1 MRTIP
6 IIGVFIAAVFLG
18 TPAIAA
24 DPGPLDLQGAL
35 KFALSHSQTILTR
48 RSTLASLE
56 ANYAR
61 LHAAEFPTI
70 VGSLQNTLQ
79 KSANSAG
86 AFQQFNLSQQ
96 NVFSQNTAQIG
107 SNWTI
112 NTGSSQQL
120 SAQQAKRQQDA
131 AQADLRRSEQ
141 QLAVDVSNGFYAL
154 VARREAT
161 RLARADRAYQQAL
174 LDVARQSEKVGRV
187 AGVDVLRAQAN
198 ELRSESTLVSA
209 TSDEANAAETLA
221 QTIGAPAE
229 TAFAI
234 PAIVPEPALVQTP
247 LAQLITIA
255 QNSRLDIFSARATL
269 DADRLAEGLIE
280 TDRRPIVQLGS
291 SFGNQTSPT
300 TFVSQQR
307 SIDQQ
312 NIINRQIGQPLLP
325 SVVRGGPG
333 FWQLNATS
341 TFSLPLVEYGTRRA
355 QHNSARA
362 AIDAAQSQVD
372 ATKRNV
378 EIDVRQALRAAQTA
392 SATLAFAKQSA
403 QFGAESA
410 RVAQLQYKN
419 GLISLTD
426 ANAAQQT
433 SLSSQNDLINA
444 RIAYVEA
451 AIRLRVALGTY
462 DPLVA
467 VDVK

>member
-1 MRTIP
+1 ML
-6 IIGVFIAAVFLG
+6 AA
-18 TPAIAA
+18 PARAA
-24 DPGPLDLQGAL
+24 DPSPLDLQSAL
-35 KFALSHSQTILTR
+35 KFALGHSQTILSK

-70 VGSLQNTLQ
+70 AGTLQNQ
-79 KSANSAG
+79 VSKSANNAG

-107 SNWTI
+107 STWNI
-112 NTGSSQQL
+112 NTGSSQQIG
-120 SAQQAKRQQDA
+120 AQQAKRQQDA

-141 QLAVDVSNGFYAL
+141 QLAIDVSNGFYAL

-161 RLARADRAYQQAL
+161 RLARADRNYQQSL

-198 ELRSESTLVSA
+198 ELRSESTLVSSQ
-209 TSDEANAAETLA
+209 SDEANASETLA

-229 TAFAI
+229 TPFAI
-234 PAIVPEPALVQTP
+234 PAIVPEPTLASTP
-247 LAQLITIA
+247 LDQLIAIA
-255 QNSRLDIFSARATL
+255 EASRYDIAGARATL
-269 DADRLAEGLIE
+269 DANRLADGLID
-280 TDRRPIVQLGS
+280 TDRRPIVQLNG

-300 TFVSQQR
+300 TFVSAQR

-312 NIINRQIGQPLLP
+312 NAINQRLGQPLLP
-325 SVVRGGPG
+325 NVVRGNPG
-333 FWQLNATS
+333 FWQLGATS
-341 TFSLPLVEYGTRRA
+341 SFNLPFIEYGARRA
-355 QHNSARA
+355 QHNSAHA
-362 AIDAAQSQVD
+362 AIDAANAQLEAV
-372 ATKRNV
+372 KRGV
-378 EIDVRQALRAAQTA
+378 EIDVRQALRSAQTT

-403 QFGAESA
+403 VFGAEAA
-410 RVAQLQYKN
+410 RIAQLQYKN

-426 ANAAQQT
+426 ATAAEQT

>member
-1 MRTIP
+1 
-6 IIGVFIAAVFLG
+6 VLLAA
-18 TPAIAA
+18 PARAT

-35 KFALSHSQTILTR
+35 KFALGHSQTILSK

-70 VGSLQNTLQ
+70 AGTLQNQ
-79 KSANSAG
+79 VSKSANNAG

-107 SNWTI
+107 STWNI
-112 NTGSSQQL
+112 NTGSSQQI

-141 QLAVDVSNGFYAL
+141 QLAIDVSNGFYAL

-161 RLARADRAYQQAL
+161 RLARADRNYQQSL

-198 ELRSESTLVSA
+198 ELRSESTLVSSQ
-209 TSDEANAAETLA
+209 SDEANASESLA

-229 TAFAI
+229 TPFAI
-234 PAIVPEPALVQTP
+234 PAIVPEPTLASTP
-247 LAQLITIA
+247 LDQLIAIA
-255 QNSRLDIFSARATL
+255 EASRYDIAGARATL
-269 DADRLAEGLIE
+269 DANRLADGLIE
-280 TDRRPIVQLGS
+280 TDRRPIVQLNG

-300 TFVSQQR
+300 TFVSTQK

-312 NIINRQIGQPLLP
+312 NAINRQLGQPLIP
-325 SVVRGGPG
+325 NVVRGNPG
-333 FWQLNATS
+333 FWQLGATS
-341 TFSLPLVEYGTRRA
+341 SFNLPFIEYGSRRA
-355 QHNSARA
+355 QHNSAHA
-362 AIDAAQSQVD
+362 AIDAANAQLE
-372 ATKRNV
+372 AAKRGV
-378 EIDVRQALRAAQTA
+378 EIDVRQALRSAQTT

-403 QFGAESA
+403 VFGAEAA
-410 RVAQLQYKN
+410 RIAQLQYKN

-426 ANAAQQT
+426 ATAAEQT

>member
-1 MRTIP
+1 MS
-6 IIGVFIAAVFLG
+6 
-18 TPAIAA
+18 
-24 DPGPLDLQGAL
+24 
-35 KFALSHSQTILTR
+35 K

-70 VGSLQNTLQ
+70 AGTLQNQ
-79 KSANSAG
+79 VSKSANNAG

-107 SNWTI
+107 STWNI
-112 NTGSSQQL
+112 NTGSSQQI

-141 QLAVDVSNGFYAL
+141 QLAIDVSNGFYAL

-161 RLARADRAYQQAL
+161 RLARADRNYQQSL

-198 ELRSESTLVSA
+198 ELRSESTLVSSQ
-209 TSDEANAAETLA
+209 SDEANASETLA

-229 TAFAI
+229 TPFAI
-234 PAIVPEPALVQTP
+234 PVVVPEPTLASTP
-247 LAQLITIA
+247 LDQLIAIA
-255 QNSRLDIFSARATL
+255 ENSRYDIAGARATL
-269 DADRLAEGLIE
+269 DANRLADGLIE
-280 TDRRPIVQLGS
+280 TDRRPIVQLNG

-300 TFVSQQR
+300 TFVSAQK

-312 NIINRQIGQPLLP
+312 NVINRRLGQPLLP
-325 SVVRGGPG
+325 NVVRGNPG
-333 FWQLNATS
+333 FWQLGATS
-341 TFSLPLVEYGTRRA
+341 SFSLPFIEYGSRRA
-355 QHNSARA
+355 QHNSAHA
-362 AIDAAQSQVD
+362 AVDAANAQLE
-372 ATKRNV
+372 AAKRGV
-378 EIDVRQALRAAQTA
+378 EIDVRQALRSAQTT

-403 QFGAESA
+403 VFGAEAA
-410 RVAQLQYKN
+410 RIAQLQYKN

-426 ANAAQQT
+426 ATAAEQT

>member
-1 MRTIP
+1 MLL
-6 IIGVFIAAVFLG
+6 AA
-18 TPAIAA
+18 PARAT

-35 KFALSHSQTILTR
+35 KFALGHSQTILSK

-70 VGSLQNTLQ
+70 AGTLQNQ
-79 KSANSAG
+79 VSKSANNAG

-107 SNWTI
+107 STWNI
-112 NTGSSQQL
+112 NTGSSQQI

-141 QLAVDVSNGFYAL
+141 QLAIDVSNGFYAL

-161 RLARADRAYQQAL
+161 RLARADRNYQQSL

-198 ELRSESTLVSA
+198 ELRSESTLVSSQ
-209 TSDEANAAETLA
+209 SDEANASESLA

-229 TAFAI
+229 TPFAI
-234 PAIVPEPALVQTP
+234 PAIVPEPTLASTP
-247 LAQLITIA
+247 LDQLIAIA
-255 QNSRLDIFSARATL
+255 EASRYDIAGARATL
-269 DADRLAEGLIE
+269 DANRLADGLIE
-280 TDRRPIVQLGS
+280 TDRRPIVQLNG

-300 TFVSQQR
+300 TFVSAQK

-312 NIINRQIGQPLLP
+312 NVINRQLGQPLLP
-325 SVVRGGPG
+325 NVVRGNPG
-333 FWQLNATS
+333 FWQLGATS
-341 TFSLPLVEYGTRRA
+341 SFSLPFIEYGSRRA
-355 QHNSARA
+355 QHNSAHA
-362 AIDAAQSQVD
+362 AIDAANAQLEAV
-372 ATKRNV
+372 KRGV
-378 EIDVRQALRAAQTA
+378 EIDVRQALRSAQTT

-403 QFGAESA
+403 VFGAEAA
-410 RVAQLQYKN
+410 RIAQLQYKN

-426 ANAAQQT
+426 ATAAEQT